1 MASRLVVERVP
12 LKILQKH
19 HHSWLNNFGDQETLV
34 DAVGNRPGF
43 FGPNPV
49 AFLSLLARRPTIR
62 LGDLDEAL
70 VNDRTLIRAP
80 AFRGS
85 LFLLNIQDYPIYFRT
100 FHHGLMQRGLQV
112 LNEAGINKALLAH
125 FAELIR
131 GANPLLPLSV
141 SDIINI
147 IFPRREKPSAEIAH
161 RIMQKL
167 CDMGVLVRA
176 SAKGWKGNDFS
187 YAVLSTWAPELSLR
201 LDNPETAR
209 TETIRKY
216 LRAYGPASMEDIAW
230 WTGLP
235 MLQCQRS
242 VSHMRREAIRFHVES
257 YRDDMI
263 GLKETVDLLRRRT
276 PIEEEIQ
283 LLPQWDPYILGWR
296 CRKRV
301 ADKEWLPYIYD
312 PFGNAVSVI
321 VDCGKVVGLWQFRDN
336 EINLL
341 EIHIFQTYRE
351 RKNAIM
357 QKVEEWARALTTLSG
372 AQSATIIERPLPP
385 CLAER
390 PAGSF
395 LWPLGKQQIN
405 GQSIEKD
412 LTSPMERRMSNTFR
426 QKYLD
431 NEFLVRPN
439 VSVPEINTDDFL
451 MP

>member
-49 AFLSLLARRPTIR
+49 AFLSLMARRPTIR

-70 VNDRTLIRAP
+70 VNDRALIRAP

-100 FHHGLMQRGLQV
+100 FHHGLMQRGLQT
-112 LNEAGINKALLAH
+112 LTAAGISKAHLTH
-125 FAELIR
+125 FAELITA
-131 GANPLLPLSV
+131 ANPALPLPV
-141 SDIINI
+141 SGIIDI
-147 IFPRREKPSAEIAH
+147 IFPRREKPTTEIAH

-187 YAVLSTWAPELSLR
+187 YALLSTWAPELSLK

-263 GLKETVDLLRRRT
+263 GLKETVDLLRRRA
-276 PIEEEIQ
+276 PMEEEIQ

-301 ADKEWLPYIYD
+301 ADKEWLPFIYD

-321 VDCGKVVGLWQFRDN
+321 VDCGKVVGVWQFRDN

-341 EIHIFQTYRE
+341 EVHIFAPYRE
-351 RKNAIM
+351 RKSAIM
-357 QKVEEWARALTTLSG
+357 QKVEEWARALTSLTG
-372 AQSATIIERPLPP
+372 AQSANIVERPMPAP
-385 CLAER
+385 LAER

-395 LWPLGKQQIN
+395 LWPLGRHQ
-405 GQSIEKD
+405 GGTQSAEKD

-439 VSVPEINTDDFL
+439 VSVPEINNEDVAA
-451 MP
+451 P